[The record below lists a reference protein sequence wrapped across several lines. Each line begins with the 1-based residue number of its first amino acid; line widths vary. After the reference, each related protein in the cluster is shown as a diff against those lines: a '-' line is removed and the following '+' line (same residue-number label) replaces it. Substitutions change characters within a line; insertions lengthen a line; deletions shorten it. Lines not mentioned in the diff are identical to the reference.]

1 MQRILHVEDERAADV
16 VVIREQ
22 HAARRH
28 FVLGVMD
35 THRLLVSADA
45 CDELAVTGGMRVS
58 VDHRQKVVA
67 LLTLV
72 PAHAKR

>member
-1 MQRILHVEDERAADV
+1 
-16 VVIREQ
+16 
-22 HAARRH
+22 
-28 FVLGVMD
+28 
-35 THRLLVSADA
+35 
-45 CDELAVTGGMRVS
+45 MRVS